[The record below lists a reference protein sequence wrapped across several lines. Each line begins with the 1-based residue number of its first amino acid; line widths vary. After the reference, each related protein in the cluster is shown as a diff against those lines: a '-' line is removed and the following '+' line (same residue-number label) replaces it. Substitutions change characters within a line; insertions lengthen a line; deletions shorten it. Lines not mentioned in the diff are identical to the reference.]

1 MATKNST
8 TNYSAPVP
16 QTDGALHDAP
26 ALEFPDWSGMQPHR
40 VTMSFAEACCWN
52 EEMLAL
58 FPSKPDS
65 ADRRSKARCELPFK
79 G

>member
-8 TNYSAPVP
+8 TSYNVPAP

-26 ALEFPDWSGMQPHR
+26 MLELPDWSGMKEHR
-40 VTMSFAEACCWN
+40 VTMTFAEACQWN

-58 FPSKPDS
+58 FPPRPDS
-65 ADRRSKARCELPFK
+65 ADRRAKARCEVPFAI
-79 G
+79 